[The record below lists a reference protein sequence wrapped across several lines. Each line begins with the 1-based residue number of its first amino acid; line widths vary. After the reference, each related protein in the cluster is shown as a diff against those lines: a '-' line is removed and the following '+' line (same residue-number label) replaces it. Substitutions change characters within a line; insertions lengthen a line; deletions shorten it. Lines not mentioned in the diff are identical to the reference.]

1 MLLLLYIKVHVRSPN
16 VQYVHILSPLS
27 SPNVFILYLSLSSL
41 SIYISIFLSKLS
53 PPPAPHMPHNKC
65 LLVVPS
71 YPTQHCTTPY
81 SSTFNLCG

>member
-27 SPNVFILYLSLSSL
+27 SPNVFSLYLSLSSL

-53 PPPAPHMPHNKC
+53 PPTRSTHAAQQ
-65 LLVVPS
+65 VPS
-71 YPTQHCTTPY
+71 CCPKLPHAALYYTIFFY
-81 SSTFNLCG
+81 I